1 MRQLRSKLAAL
12 TKKMQHH
19 RLFFVLAGVI
29 LAGGIFGTHAAFAQ
43 DNALYDGFL
52 SMLAWVAEWSVAT
65 VTQLFIMCIG
75 MLVSVIQYNGFGESA
90 IIDLGWPIVRDA
102 LNMLVVLGLLFVAIK
117 NLLPGQGN
125 PAALQQRLVPLF
137 LGIVLMNFS
146 RTISLLLIDASQV
159 IMLTFTNA
167 VKSIAAGNLIEMFNA
182 QNLLVINASNESLAG
197 AAAGAG
203 NLLVATLAKF
213 VLVTI
218 MLVGV
223 ATILIAFMLRIVVLW
238 ILIILSPAAFLAW
251 GFGQAGIGA
260 LGRVWSE
267 WSKNFFGLLAF
278 GPILMFFFW
287 LALSISSGGDIASKE
302 SFATVNFDS
311 ASALI
316 EGLQGTSVMSTLL
329 ALVILLIGV
338 RASAQAMQSFGG
350 LAQWATGSIEGTAK
364 GVLKNRAVQAIGTGG
379 ASELGR
385 AGYRGA
391 RNVVTSDRVLGGL
404 KTTSDSLTRRASEFQ
419 RSRRDTS
426 LIGRFSP
433 TGAIAGAVA
442 GAAGAASGKLGG
454 YQDERQ
460 REAQKTLSGLTKE
473 QRKQR
478 YLNLAQEAEIRQNL
492 DGKPLAGVRE
502 WIATG
507 GSPEEMAQRR
517 EDAVALA
524 TDKDARKALKKAQPE
539 QYEAIM
545 RGVFEQVDTDGFLDY
560 IEDEGK
566 KKRVKEDMVKAKA
579 ENLQLLSEKDRA
591 EILEEDIVK
600 KSKGSMIGEDAM
612 KSAAVQASLRSTAAG
627 FDQNGEAITYEEY
640 IRNGAA
646 GVDRKR
652 LSEMGYVKVE
662 DIVQDGVVQQDKLST
677 DAELRDRQV
686 QMAIESGEVKLDKID
701 AGFADEFAQPIAAAL
716 TNKPLSLDAS
726 QLPDDSFV
734 RDDIVEGVNS
744 RIAELEAERDNRQNK
759 VVQIQQNIDSL
770 DERIRT
776 GKSDDV
782 EKDMNKLENQRRRLK
797 NAERRTEEAAGR
809 VDTAKRAQYQLVEN
823 GTPYFQE
830 GYYPSR
836 VSGVEPTPSADGS
849 VSPTGELNPRDRE
862 VAVDFY
868 LSQPSEA
875 RRLDVDAI
883 QVDSDMADAL
893 ANAMKR
899 GMKSLESTVISTIRS
914 GDKAQKENMREALAR
929 FEAAVNAEDGATLD
943 TDQATEFRQKITT
956 YMGQLS

>member
-1 MRQLRSKLAAL
+1 MRKLRSKLKLL
-12 TKKMQHH
+12 TEKMQHH
-19 RLFFVLAGVI
+19 RLFFVLAGVVF
-29 LAGGIFGTHAAFAQ
+29 AGGVMGAHIAFAQ

-52 SMLAWVAEWSVAT
+52 SMIAWVAEWAVAT
-65 VTQLFIMCIG
+65 VTQLFILAIG

-125 PAALQQRLVPLF
+125 PAALQQRLFPLF

-167 VKSIAAGNLIEMFNA
+167 VKSIAAGNLVEMFNA
-182 QNLLVINASNESLAG
+182 QNLLVINASDASFAD
-197 AAAGAG
+197 AASGTG

-251 GFGQAGIGA
+251 GFGQAGVGA

-287 LALSISSGGDIASKE
+287 LALSISSGGDIASRE
-302 SFATVNFDS
+302 SFATVEFDS

-364 GVLKNRAVQAIGTGG
+364 GVLKNRAVQAIGSGG
-379 ASELGR
+379 ATEVAR

-391 RNVVTSDRVLGGL
+391 RNIATSDRVVGGL
-404 KTTSDSLTRRASEFQ
+404 KATADNLTARASEFQ
-419 RSRRDTS
+419 RNRRGGY
-426 LIGRFSP
+426 LGRANPF
-433 TGAIAGAVA
+433 GAAAGALA
-442 GAAGAASGKLGG
+442 GAAGLASGKLGSF
-454 YQDERQ
+454 QDERQ
-460 REAQKTLSGLTKE
+460 REAQKSLASLTSE

-478 YLNLAQEAEIRQNL
+478 YLNLAQEADIKQNL
-492 DGKPLAGVRE
+492 EGKPLAGVRE

-507 GSPEEMAQRR
+507 GSPEEMARRR
-517 EDAVALA
+517 EDALALA
-524 TDKDARKALKKAQPE
+524 TDKDARKALREAQPE
-539 QYEAIM
+539 QYDAIM

-566 KKRVKEDMVKAKA
+566 KKKVKEDILKAKA
-579 ENLQLLSEKDRA
+579 EDLHLLNEKDRA
-591 EILEEDIVK
+591 KVLDEDIVK
-600 KSKGSMIGEDAM
+600 NSRGSLIGERAL
-612 KSAAVQASLRSTAAG
+612 KAASVQDSLRSTAAG
-627 FDQNGEAITYEEY
+627 FNQNGEAITYEEY
-640 IRNGAA
+640 LLNGAA
-646 GVDRKR
+646 GSEKKR
-652 LSEMGYVKVE
+652 LAEMGYVSVD
-662 DIVQDGVVQQDKLST
+662 DIVKDGVVDQEKLSQNL
-677 DAELRDRQV
+677 DMRDKQV
-686 QMAIESGEVKLDKID
+686 QMAIESGKVEIDKID
-701 AGFADEFAQPIAAAL
+701 AGFAATFAEPISRAL

-726 QLPDDSFV
+726 EIDTSLIGAAAAASLETAIEDRVDELKDEVTRLSSK
-734 RDDIVEGVNS
+734 RSTIETDIARLEREVSTGVS
-744 RIAELEAERDNRQNK
+744 AA
-759 VVQIQQNIDSL
+759 
-770 DERIRT
+770 T
-776 GKSDDV
+776 GRPIDV
-782 EKDMNKLENQRRRLK
+782 EKANNKLENQRRRLK
-797 NAERRTEEAAGR
+797 RTDRDIESASRNVARAQRTQYQWHDDGEPFFDAAG
-809 VDTAKRAQYQLVEN
+809 AY
-823 GTPYFQE
+823 
-830 GYYPSR
+830 R
-836 VSGVEPTPSADGS
+836 VSTPTAPSTFANAVEA
-849 VSPTGELNPRDRE
+849 RE
-862 VAVDFY
+862 VTANFY

-875 RRLDVDAI
+875 RRVAVPSITRGSDLA
-883 QVDSDMADAL
+883 DSL
-893 ANAMKR
+893 VTAMKR
-899 GMKSLESTVISTIRS
+899 DMRSLESTVISTIRS
-914 GDKAQKENMREALAR
+914 GDQTQKENMREALAR
-929 FEAAVNAEDGATLD
+929 FEAAVNAEDGASLTN
-943 TDQATEFRQKITT
+943 DQADELRQKITT
-956 YMGQLS
+956 YIGQLT